1 MSIKKL
7 NKDEIEKQVQEHLTI
22 RSSEKDKYGEVFTSS
37 TLIHEIL
44 DQLPNNVWKNPDK
57 KWLDPSAGNGNFMAV
72 VYYKLLESLSS
83 FIPNLE
89 KRKDHI
95 IQNMLFMVEL
105 NGSNVKTLKKIF
117 GKEANIIKANF
128 LDQYEKWT
136 THLGS
141 SQFDIIVGNPPF
153 QMSKKGKYKGSVG
166 RKTLWDKFL
175 DFIFNQNLLKSSGY
189 LGFITPSNWR
199 RPEHHLY
206 QVLTRK
212 NKLQYLHIYGKKDGI
227 DMLGAQTRFD
237 LFLVQEG
244 VPSNNHKTVVIDEKG
259 NKHSMNLSKWD
270 FLPNYAYMKIK
281 KLLVSKEKGVKIL
294 FSSNDFDARNLSKNK
309 TKKNK
314 HPIVHNITRRG
325 LGLKYSSNKN
335 HHFGTPK
342 VLLNF
347 NEKQYPY
354 NDHEGKY
361 GMSQLTFGIP
371 IKSKKEGE
379 KIIEKINSDEFQE
392 IIEATKWSSFQTDYR
407 MFFYFNPKYFL

>member
-7 NKDEIEKQVQEHLTI
+7 NKEEVEKYVQEHLTI

-44 DQLPNNVWKNPDK
+44 DKLPNNIWKNPNK
-57 KWLDPSAGNGNFMAV
+57 KWLDPSAGNGNFLAV
-72 VYYKLLESLSS
+72 VYYKLLDGLSNA
-83 FIPNLE
+83 IPNLE

-95 IQNMLFMVEL
+95 IKNMLFMVEL
-105 NGSNVKTLKKIF
+105 NASNVDSLKHFF
-117 GKEANIIKANF
+117 GKNANIVQANF
-128 LDQYEKWT
+128 LDQYEKWRT
-136 THLGS
+136 NLGS

-175 DFIFNQNLLKSSGY
+175 DFIFREDILKSSGY
-189 LGFITPSNWR
+189 LGFITPGNWR

-206 QVLTRK
+206 HLLTRK
-212 NKLQYLHIYGKKDGI
+212 NTLQYLHIYGKKDGI
-227 DMLGAQTRFD
+227 NKLGVQTRFD
-237 LFLVQEG
+237 IFLVQEG
-244 VPSNNHKTVVIDEKG
+244 LPKNNHKTTIIDEKG
-259 NKHSMNLSKWD
+259 NKHSMNLFKWD
-270 FLPNYAYMKIK
+270 FLPNYAYANIK
-281 KLLVSKEKGVKIL
+281 KILVPKKKGLKIL
-294 FSSNDFDARNLSKNK
+294 FDSNDFDARNLSKNK

-325 LGLKYSSNKN
+325 LGLKYSKNKN

-354 NDHEGKY
+354 NDYEGKY

-371 IKSKKEGE
+371 IKSKKEGN
-379 KIIEKINSDEFQE
+379 KIIHKINSDEFQE
-392 IIEATKWSSFQTDYR
+392 ILKATKWSSFQTDYR
-407 MFFYFNPKYFL
+407 MFSYFDPKYFK